1 MIIAVPQNFWL
12 VYYTSIQFLYL
23 IQSLGAIVICPDT
36 LIMIRIKSGIKN
48 SAKLCLQ
55 ILVNF

>member
-23 IQSLGAIVICPDT
+23 IHSLGAIVICPDT

-48 SAKLCLQ
+48 SAKLC
-55 ILVNF
+55 V